1 VTRLRSKTGCRY
13 DHAVADPLASA
24 AGFNAAQPHIARV
37 YDYLL
42 GGKDNFAA
50 DRAVGDQ
57 IIASLPAAQVGV
69 RAQRAVLARVVH
81 YLVAEAGVSQLLD
94 IGSGLP
100 TAQNVHQIAQRI
112 DPAARVIYVDNDP
125 VVLAHARA
133 LLADDSVTFAAEG
146 DLRDPAGILASREV
160 RTRLDWDKPVGLLL
174 CGILH
179 YLLDEEQ
186 PAQLVQVLY
195 DALPAGSYV
204 FIQHLLHRGD
214 PASADLEAAMQR
226 GLGRSQFRTLEQVRE
241 LFGGLE
247 LVEPGLV
254 PVPDWRPDAST
265 GTARHHPVLGMACAG
280 VARKT

>member
-1 VTRLRSKTGCRY
+1 V
-13 DHAVADPLASA
+13 VADSLTDTT
-24 AGFNAAQPHIARV
+24 AGFNPAVPHVARV

-57 IIASLPAAQVGV
+57 IIASLPAAQIGV

-81 YLVAEAGVSQLLD
+81 YLVADAGVRQLLD
-94 IGSGLP
+94 VGSGLP

-133 LLADDSVTFAAEG
+133 LLADDSVTFAAKG
-146 DLRDPAGILASREV
+146 DLRDPAGILASPEV

-186 PAQLVQVLY
+186 PAQLVKVLC

-204 FIQHLLHRGD
+204 FIHHLLHRGD
-214 PASADLEAAMQR
+214 PASAALEAAMQS

-247 LVEPGLV
+247 LIEPGLV

-265 GTARHHPVLGMACAG
+265 ITTHHHPVLGMACAG
-280 VARKT
+280 VARKA

>member
-1 VTRLRSKTGCRY
+1 MRTDRGARY
-13 DHAVADPLASA
+13 DQVVAGSHAGA
-24 AGFNAAQPHIARV
+24 AGFNPARPHIARV

-57 IIASLPAAQVGV
+57 IIASLPAAQLGV

-81 YLVAEAGVSQLLD
+81 YLVADAGVRQLLD

-133 LLADDSVTFAAEG
+133 LLADDSVTFAADG
-146 DLRDPAGILASREV
+146 DLRDPAGILASPEV

-179 YLLDEEQ
+179 YFLDDEH
-186 PAQLVQVLY
+186 PAQLVKVLC

-204 FIQHLLHRGD
+204 FIHHLLHRGD
-214 PASADLEAAMQR
+214 PASAGLEAAMQH

-241 LFGGLE
+241 LFGGLD
-247 LVEPGLV
+247 LIEPGLV
-254 PVPDWRPDAST
+254 PVPDWRPD
-265 GTARHHPVLGMACAG
+265 GTTMTSGDHPVLGMACAG